1 MLSRRLAEA
10 SHYPAI
16 DILASVSR
24 VMSQVVTPQHRQAAN
39 RLRHLLA
46 TWQEIALLVR
56 VGEYRPGQDADADD
70 AMARR
75 EAIATLLCQ
84 KTDERCPL
92 AATLSALYSAV
103 GQPC

>member
-56 VGEYRPGQDADADD
+56 VGEYG
-70 AMARR
+70 
-75 EAIATLLCQ
+75 
-84 KTDERCPL
+84 
-92 AATLSALYSAV
+92 
-103 GQPC
+103 